1 MSASRGILPA
11 IAASMANSRAARNH
25 EQKSI
30 RLDIKKLEA
39 LCAVGSAN
47 RWGAWSPEGDYFPEG
62 NRLLICKP
70 EVHTA
75 LWSAA

>member
-39 LCAVGSAN
+39 LCA
-47 RWGAWSPEGDYFPEG
+47 RWLGQPLG
-62 NRLLICKP
+62 R
-70 EVHTA
+70 VVTRR
-75 LWSAA
+75 